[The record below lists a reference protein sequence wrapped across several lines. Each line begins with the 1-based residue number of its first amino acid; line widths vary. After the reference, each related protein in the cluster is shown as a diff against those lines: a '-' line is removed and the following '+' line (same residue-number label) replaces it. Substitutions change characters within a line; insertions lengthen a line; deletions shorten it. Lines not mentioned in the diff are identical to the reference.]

1 MHMKKLLAFT
11 VFALAAAMLL
21 GACNAGKFKGDF
33 NWEVQSFEYT
43 DQHGEKVSLDD
54 LKGEVWLAQF
64 VFTNCTSVCP
74 PMMYNMTELQDR
86 IKAKGIEDYKI
97 VSFSVDPDHD
107 TPEALQ
113 EYLDMFEV
121 ADESKWEMLTGYSQ
135 DEISKFSVKSFKLPV
150 IDDPNSDQVTHGTSF
165 FLVDQE
171 GHAVKSYDGYVD
183 VPFDIITEDMAA
195 LIKEGK

>member
-1 MHMKKLLAFT
+1 MRKLLSFT
-11 VFALAAAMLL
+11 ALALAAALLL
-21 GACNAGKFKGDF
+21 GACNAGKFQGDF
-33 NWEVQSFEYT
+33 NWKVQPFEFT

-54 LKGEVWLAQF
+54 LKGHVWLAQF
-64 VFTNCTSVCP
+64 VFTNCDSVCP
-74 PMMYNMTELQDR
+74 PMMFNMTELQDR
-86 IKAKGIEDYKI
+86 IKDKGIADYKI

-113 EYLDMFEV
+113 DYLDMFDV
-121 ADESKWEMLTGYSQ
+121 ADESKWEMLTGYKQ
-135 DEISKFSVKSFKLPV
+135 EDIGNFAVKSFKTPV

-165 FLVDQE
+165 FLVNQE

-183 VPFDIITEDMAA
+183 VPFDIITEDMEA